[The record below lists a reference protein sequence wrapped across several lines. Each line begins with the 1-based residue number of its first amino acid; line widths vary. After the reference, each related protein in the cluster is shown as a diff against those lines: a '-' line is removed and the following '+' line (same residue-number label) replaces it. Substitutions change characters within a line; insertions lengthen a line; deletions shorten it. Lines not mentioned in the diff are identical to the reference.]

1 MEKKI
6 IIVRGTGEGSTAL
19 SAFDDALHN
28 AGIGNFNLVELSSII
43 PKNTLVELKENYDI
57 PYEIGQIQ
65 PVVISHSESNEK
77 GLEISAGLGW
87 ALASEGGVF
96 IEISGCFSESKC
108 LRDIDTTLNDM
119 MKRRTWNWTV
129 KTNNYTVTTT
139 VKDIF
144 SSAVV
149 CAVYTFARI

>member
-1 MEKKI
+1 LEKKI

-19 SAFDDALHN
+19 SAFDDALHH

-43 PKNTLVELKENYDI
+43 PENAVIELKEKYDV

-65 PVVISHSESNEK
+65 PAVISHNESNEK

-87 ALASEGGVF
+87 SLANEGGVF
-96 IEISGCFSESKC
+96 IEISGCFSEHKC
-108 LRDIDTTLNDM
+108 LSDINTTLNDM
-119 MKRRTWNWTV
+119 MKRRTWNWTG
-129 KTNNYTVTTT
+129 KTNDYTVTTT
-139 VKDIF
+139 VKDNF